1 MTHTNRYIQE
11 QGMLEKIFIY
21 TIAGFVVILKWLAIV
36 LAPTLA
42 LGMVGLIISDIR
54 DVMDMKLIFILMSLG
69 ALIGAILAETI
80 RRKYGLIEF
89 DGKLIGHPDIDGH
102 NVLATKSTNS

>member
-1 MTHTNRYIQE
+1 MLSFKE
-11 QGMLEKIFIY
+11 QGMLEKILLY
-21 TIAGFVVILKWLAIV
+21 AIAAVVIVFKWLAIV

-42 LGMVGLIISDIR
+42 LGIMGLIICDIR
-54 DVMDMKLIFILMSLG
+54 DEMNLEIIYILMSLG
-69 ALIGAILAETI
+69 VLLGVVWAEII

-102 NVLATKSTNS
+102 NVLASASKSNK

>member
-1 MTHTNRYIQE
+1 MP
-11 QGMLEKIFIY
+11 EKIFLNV
-21 TIAGFVVILKWLAIV
+21 IAGSVIVFKWLAIV

-42 LGMVGLIISDIR
+42 LGIVGLIICDIR
-54 DVMDMKLIFILMSLG
+54 EQMDLNLIYILMGLG
-69 ALIGAILAETI
+69 AVSGVILAENI

-102 NVLATKSTNS
+102 NVLASKSTHS